1 MNFLRTTFRIGN
13 AAFFAKW
20 LGPDVWLSF
29 IVVAGTLAFQPGDG
43 GVDRVWL
50 TASRIGFD
58 FE

>member
-29 IVVAGTLAFQPGDG
+29 IVVAGALAFQPGDG
-43 GVDRVWL
+43 VDR
-50 TASRIGFD
+50 G
-58 FE
+58 